1 MCIINH
7 KIGTKIEDIKKI
19 ILFVTKDNFSP
30 VLFFFFFINAITLV
44 YIMLNNIV
52 INDI

>member
-30 VLFFFFFINAITLV
+30 VLFFFFFNAITLV

>member
-30 VLFFFFFINAITLV
+30 VLFFFFINAITLV